1 MTQRAALLTKSKP
14 EAPAQVMTWTAQ
26 ELVRK
31 IAKPI
36 PTQTAL
42 SPRFK
47 RSLQKL
53 MEAKP

>member
-14 EAPAQVMTWTAQ
+14 EAPAQVMAWTAQ

-36 PTQTAL
+36 PTQTARF
-42 SPRFK
+42 PFFK
-47 RSLQKL
+47 RSLQKNR
-53 MEAKP
+53 